1 MKTPLKIFA
10 FLGLYALALIAIF
23 SACILLFDLPPGL
36 SELFI
41 TTLLFLVITAIALA
55 VFLIG
60 KSKNTENQP
69 LYTMGAVGIKF
80 FLSIILALIY
90 FVALKYSSLFYILLF
105 FLLYLAFTIFLLR
118 VIIKSLKA
126 KSLK

>member
-1 MKTPLKIFA
+1 MKSALQTFTYLV
-10 FLGLYALALIAIF
+10 LYTLALIAILAAF
-23 SACILLFDLPPGL
+23 ILLFHLPL
-36 SELFI
+36 SLKD
-41 TTLLFLVITAIALA
+41 LFLTALA
-55 VFLIG
+55 FFLITG
-60 KSKNTENQP
+60 IATAVYLTGSRKITENQP

-80 FLSIILALIY
+80 FLSMILALIY

-118 VIIKSLKA
+118 VIIKSLKI

>member
-1 MKTPLKIFA
+1 MKTPLQIFIS
-10 FLGLYALALIAIF
+10 LVLY
-23 SACILLFDLPPGL
+23 
-36 SELFI
+36 
-41 TTLLFLVITAIALA
+41 TLAIALLLYILILIFNIPLRLA
-55 VFLIG
+55 DLSLTSLLFMIITGIALVVFIVGSG
-60 KSKNTENQP
+60 KQTDNQA
-69 LYTMGAVGIKF
+69 LYTMGAIGIKF

-118 VIIKSLKA
+118 VIIKTLKT